1 MRVNLLTSD
10 LTSRAKGRGNSRAR
24 ILKAADELAR
34 ESGPGHISL
43 EAVAERAGIS
53 KGGLL
58 YNFPS
63 KAALLKAMVAEHL
76 KDAEKEFGE
85 VREREGP
92 GVEPMLRFLIGRIR
106 EADRCARK
114 PPIGFLV
121 AVAENPELLD
131 PVRDFHAQLVRSL
144 RAASSDLSG
153 ALVVYLAL
161 EGIRSLDLMETNV
174 LSPQEREQVLQ
185 RLALIASDIE

>member
-10 LTSRAKGRGNSRAR
+10 LTSRPRGRGNSRAR

-34 ESGPGHISL
+34 EIGPGHISL
-43 EAVAERAGIS
+43 EAVAERAGMS

-76 KDAEKEFGE
+76 KDAEKEFAE

-92 GVEPMLRFLIGRIR
+92 GVEPMLRFLVERIS
-106 EADRCARK
+106 EAERCARK
-114 PPIGFLV
+114 PPIGFL
-121 AVAENPELLD
+121 AAIAENPELLD
-131 PVRDFHAQLVRSL
+131 PVRDFHARLVQSL
-144 RAASSDLSG
+144 REAAADLPG

-174 LSPQEREQVLQ
+174 LSSEEKAQALH
-185 RLALIASDIE
+185 RLNRMASDLE